1 MKNFILLYACLL
13 LFLSLG
19 CAQNSIET
27 SPEKLHWFIPDGM
40 RADPVVFDVFSWA
53 EEGRLPNIK
62 RLMDQGSYGYSI
74 PTFPTHTP
82 TNFATLL
89 TGAYPQ
95 SHGIADGPMHIE
107 GFPLA
112 KPSAAGFSSSARK
125 LPAVWSI
132 FEELEKEVVLLSVPG
147 STPPEF
153 KRDGKVI
160 RGRWGGW
167 GADFHSLIF
176 ESASEQEGRLGR
188 GKKLFFLGYDLTR
201 FMEREFYQSW
211 GEQMEGFSPS
221 LDYTFDVH
229 GQPLFVKIVDST
241 NDGQVNYDRFTYSL
255 DRDTLTGDLVQGEW
269 GEWLGASLV
278 WQEREIDS
286 HIRLGVIKLE
296 EDGFFRVRVLVDNLN
311 SFITSPQ
318 SVSSELGGKVGP
330 MVDFVDNFPPQLIYY
345 DEDKDTFLDE
355 AGMSFDWHQRAV
367 EALYDLY
374 DPDVMI
380 HDIYSPNQM
389 LTSRW
394 WMGYIDPSSS
404 RYGEVGEDEREK
416 LWEEV
421 KDMYVELDDIVGEA
435 LKHADKDTLFV
446 LSSDHGAAPLD
457 VWVRLNNFFAEKGW
471 LVYSFDEKSGEPT
484 IDYEQSTVVYLKM
497 DSVYI
502 NPEGLGPTW
511 VRGEGEKYEQLRREV
526 REVLEG
532 LEYDGQKVV
541 SGVFD
546 WEDVGEFLD
555 LPSDRVGD
563 LVVANS
569 AGFGWNEEL
578 TTDERVFDVP
588 LKTGYKQA
596 IFAEQTEAMWTPFVI
611 AGPGIRKGFK
621 LSQPIQHVDQL
632 PTILTV
638 MEVQVPDYVEGQTLN
653 EILV

>member
-1 MKNFILLYACLL
+1 
-13 LFLSLG
+13 
-19 CAQNSIET
+19 
-27 SPEKLHWFIPDGM
+27 
-40 RADPVVFDVFSWA
+40 
-53 EEGRLPNIK
+53 
-62 RLMDQGSYGYSI
+62 
-74 PTFPTHTP
+74 
-82 TNFATLL
+82 
-89 TGAYPQ
+89 
-95 SHGIADGPMHIE
+95 
-107 GFPLA
+107 
-112 KPSAAGFSSSARK
+112 
-125 LPAVWSI
+125 
-132 FEELEKEVVLLSVPG
+132 
-147 STPPEF
+147 
-153 KRDGKVI
+153 
-160 RGRWGGW
+160 
-167 GADFHSLIF
+167 
-176 ESASEQEGRLGR
+176 
-188 GKKLFFLGYDLTR
+188 
-201 FMEREFYQSW
+201 
-211 GEQMEGFSPS
+211 
-221 LDYTFDVH
+221 
-229 GQPLFVKIVDST
+229 
-241 NDGQVNYDRFTYSL
+241 
-255 DRDTLTGDLVQGEW
+255 
-269 GEWLGASLV
+269 
-278 WQEREIDS
+278 
-286 HIRLGVIKLE
+286 
-296 EDGFFRVRVLVDNLN
+296 
-311 SFITSPQ
+311 
-318 SVSSELGGKVGP
+318 
-330 MVDFVDNFPPQLIYY
+330 
-345 DEDKDTFLDE
+345 
-355 AGMSFDWHQRAV
+355 
-367 EALYDLY
+367 
-374 DPDVMI
+374 
-380 HDIYSPNQM
+380 
-389 LTSRW
+389 
-394 WMGYIDPSSS
+394 MGYIDPSSS